1 MEELE
6 ACPAPRTTEQH
17 VSADSGSVLTGLGPA
32 QRTGL
37 TPRRASKVGS
47 PATLTA
53 LPGGVSSWRHLRP
66 QSPSRPQSRGPE
78 PPGQERVCTH
88 ACSACFPTSE
98 NLNTEDGGESQV
110 EAGNFS
116 VT

>member
-17 VSADSGSVLTGLGPA
+17 VSADSGSVLTGPGPA
-32 QRTGL
+32 LGKGL
-37 TPRRASKVGS
+37 TPHRASKVGS

-66 QSPSRPQSRGPE
+66 QSPSHPLSSGPE
-78 PPGQERVCTH
+78 PRGQERVCAH

-98 NLNTEDGGESQV
+98 NLNTEDGGESEVQ
-110 EAGNFS
+110 AGTFS